1 MYVSK
6 IARMTSHMAVV
17 VSYQAVYFNFE
28 VCVLVPMNI
37 LGCRK
42 YQTGN
47 QCTKPLL
54 HLSERVSLISCR
66 FVVAYKKPIIEAFF
80 YPPPVAVQGNL
91 RYYLNLS

>member
-1 MYVSK
+1 
-6 IARMTSHMAVV
+6 MTSHMAIV
-17 VSYQAVYFNFE
+17 VSYQAYFNFE
-28 VCVLVPMNI
+28 VSVLVPMNI
-37 LGCRK
+37 LGRRK

-54 HLSERVSLISCR
+54 HLSERVSLISCK

-80 YPPPVAVQGNL
+80 YPPSVAVQGNL